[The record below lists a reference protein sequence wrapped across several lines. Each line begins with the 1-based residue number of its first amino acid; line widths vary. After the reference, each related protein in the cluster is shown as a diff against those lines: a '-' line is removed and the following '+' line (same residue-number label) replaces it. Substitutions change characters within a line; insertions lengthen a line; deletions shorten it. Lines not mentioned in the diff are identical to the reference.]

1 MTYEDFNQWTGG
13 VESLATIVALIVGAY
28 WTYTRFVRQRDNFP
42 LIEFTADIEFI
53 GKHQD
58 SWVVELTTTIE
69 NKGKVQHRISEFSFD
84 LFALQK
90 DDRLEP
96 NSEFGGQIEF
106 PHEVVKGS
114 WLPKKF
120 NYFFIDPST
129 KAKYSFLTRVPDSAR
144 FVILHSWFTY
154 SDQAA
159 SHTAERTVRVPDEEP
174 LLRSPNG

>member
-1 MTYEDFNQWTGG
+1 MSYEEFNNWAGG
-13 VESLATIVALIVGAY
+13 IESLATVAALIIGAY

-42 LIEFTADIEFI
+42 LIEFTADVEFI

-69 NKGKVQHRISEFSFD
+69 NKGKVQHRISEFAFD
-84 LFALQK
+84 LFALQ
-90 DDRLEP
+90 DGDALEP
-96 NSEFGGQIEF
+96 KQQFGGQVGF
-106 PHEVVKGS
+106 PHEVVTGS

-120 NYFFIDPST
+120 DYFFIDPGT
-129 KAKYSFLTRVPDSAR
+129 KAKYSFVTRVPDSAR

-159 SHTAERTVRVPDEEP
+159 SHAAERTVRVPDKET
-174 LLRSPNG
+174 SPNDCNP